1 MNRLV
6 KIGLAVVVIAAPFAA
21 QADDQ
26 DVMNYRKQIMRTM
39 SEQAGAMNMTLQGK
53 APAEAF
59 ATHVKTLHLAATQAL
74 KAFEPNVPGSEGG
87 ESKPEVWSQWD
98 DFSKRMNELVANLEA
113 LDKAAAEGGAAK
125 AGPMIQQAMTC
136 RGCHDTYRIPK

>member
-6 KIGLAVVVIAAPFAA
+6 KCGLALAVLCGPVAA

-26 DVMNYRKQIMRTM
+26 DTMNYRKQVMRTM
-39 SEQAGAMNMTLQGK
+39 SEQAAMMNMSLQGK

-74 KAFEPNVPGSEGG
+74 KSFEPNVPGAEGG
-87 ESKPEVWSQWD
+87 EAKPDVWAQWD
-98 DFSKRMNELVANLEA
+98 DFSKRMNELVTNLAA
-113 LDKAAAEGGAAK
+113 LDKAAAEGGAAQ
-125 AGPMIQQAMTC
+125 AGPMIQSAMTC